1 MVGRK
6 QGIIVSRSYSPA
18 SDRCVRALKVLL
30 DKPVTKEGSPTMATL
45 DNDAKVRTTSDDSR
59 ARSSIP

>member
-18 SDRCVRALKVLL
+18 PEQCVRALKALL
-30 DKPVTKEGSPTMATL
+30 NKPVTKEGSPTLATL
-45 DNDAKVRTTSDDSR
+45 DDAKVRFSDDSR
-59 ARSSIP
+59 AKPRIP